1 MRKGLFTILF
11 MFSITVI
18 FISVLAVV
26 YVLTRDRILVN
37 ESLFLKRAV
46 LFAADL
52 EVPESA
58 GGVEEQF
65 REWVKTIEGTG
76 GALLYYEI
84 VDPGNGQ
91 TVSYV
96 LPVSGAGLWGEI
108 EAVVG
113 VEQDLQTLTGIDFTR
128 QNETPGLGGRIVEDW
143 FREQFRGKR
152 RPFSTVPEGDPAGVQ
167 EFQAIT
173 GATYTVN
180 GVLGILNE
188 RLVERLVEAEKFLVG
203 N

>member
-11 MFSITVI
+11 MFSITFI
-18 FISVLAVV
+18 FISVLSLI

-58 GGVEEQF
+58 GSVEDQF
-65 REWVKTIEGTG
+65 KDRVKTVEDSDGTV
-76 GALLYYEI
+76 LYYEI
-84 VDPGNGQ
+84 VDPGNRQ

-96 LPVSGAGLWGEI
+96 LPVSGAGLWGAI

-113 VEQDLQTLTGIDFTR
+113 VKNDLETLTGIDFTR

-152 RPFSTVPEGDPAGVQ
+152 RPFSTVPEGDSTGLQ

-188 RLVERLVEAEKFLVG
+188 RLAEAQKALLG